1 MRHDILML
9 LKTFPPSFSRLFI
22 SEDLFQWPFS
32 MFFPDGSYSMQAP
45 CARFLNKLA

>member
-9 LKTFPPSFSRLFI
+9 LKTFPPSISRLFI
-22 SEDLFQWPFS
+22 S
-32 MFFPDGSYSMQAP
+32 DGSYSMQAP

>member
-1 MRHDILML
+1 MCHDILML

-32 MFFPDGSYSMQAP
+32 MFIPDVHSRWLLLDAGSM
-45 CARFLNKLA
+45 C